1 MYMTNSILPCKLFY
15 VLPILYTINE
25 VIEQRLYTAMEVIV
39 HDYLQTVIEVNVFLW
54 KLLYMTKFVY
64 GIEHTLFY
72 TVMEVMYIDYFIVFI
87 LIF

>member
-1 MYMTNSILPCKLFY
+1 
-15 VLPILYTINE
+15 
-25 VIEQRLYTAMEVIV
+25 MEVIV
-39 HDYLQTVIEVNVFLW
+39 HDYLQTVIKVNVFLW

>member
-1 MYMTNSILPCKLFY
+1 
-15 VLPILYTINE
+15 
-25 VIEQRLYTAMEVIV
+25 MEVIV

-72 TVMEVMYIDYFIVFI
+72 TVIEVMYIDYLYSYFSSVFQRIVYYMV
-87 LIF
+87 

>member
-1 MYMTNSILPCKLFY
+1 MTNSILPCKLFY